1 MKEELIKIGKVRSAV
16 GLRGEFKCEIYSEST
31 SNLKIGQNIVLETSN
46 QLINASINRLRVSNN
61 SIILGLDCIL
71 DRTQAESVRDA
82 CILVHQSDLS
92 ATEDGEYYVKDLEGL
107 SIFDIEQNQ
116 IIGKLEY
123 VNTNTHQAILVCQNE
138 GKEFMIP
145 YVPEIVKS
153 VDLQEQIIKVK
164 LPAGLLDL

>member
-1 MKEELIKIGKVRSAV
+1 MKEEFIKIGIVRSPV
-16 GLRGEFKCEIYSEST
+16 GLRGEFKCEIYSQST
-31 SNLKIGQNIVLETSN
+31 SNLRIGQNIVLETSN
-46 QLINASINRLRVSNN
+46 QLINACINRLRVSNN

-82 CILVHQSDLS
+82 SILVCLSDLS
-92 ATEDGEYYVKDLEGL
+92 ATEDGEYYVKDLVGL
-107 SIFDIEQNQ
+107 SIFDIDQNQ
-116 IIGKLEY
+116 IIGTLEY

-138 GKEFMIP
+138 SKEFMVP

-153 VDLQEQIIKVK
+153 IDFLDQIIKVK